1 MKKKETTWE
10 DVIDFAV
17 KKKITPE
24 EFTQILIDSNEE
36 VGIDKKQL
44 QVLKK
49 TLSEMDEQKTRKS
62 NAKNLYR
69 APALAAGPG
78 PKLQATS
85 RKLQASSRK
94 LDKGPVLC
102 YRIFKEKKE

>member
-24 EFTQILIDSNEE
+24 EFTQILIDNNEE

-49 TLSEMDEQKTRKS
+49 TLSEMDEQKTRKR
-62 NAKNLYR
+62 NAKSLHR
-69 APALAAGPG
+69 APALAPATRT
-78 PKLQATS
+78 KLQATS

-94 LDKGPVLC
+94 LDKGPVSGYSIL
-102 YRIFKEKKE
+102 

>member
-10 DVIDFAV
+10 DVIDFAK

-69 APALAAGPG
+69 SPALAAGPG
-78 PKLQATS
+78 TKLQATS
-85 RKLQASSRK
+85 GKLQASSRK

-102 YRIFKEKKE
+102 YRRLQEKEI

>member
-10 DVIDFAV
+10 DVINFAK

-24 EFTQILIDSNEE
+24 EFTQILIDNHEE

-49 TLSEMDEQKTRKS
+49 ELSKQREILMHE
-62 NAKNLYR
+62 
-69 APALAAGPG
+69 
-78 PKLQATS
+78 
-85 RKLQASSRK
+85 
-94 LDKGPVLC
+94 
-102 YRIFKEKKE
+102 